1 MKFRESRVTEQND
14 KSVRINKI
22 DNDNEYGLR

>member
-1 MKFRESRVTEQND
+1 MKFRESRVTEPND